1 MDHRTVQ
8 TESKTHQYYLAM
20 CKCIMRSTRRNILI
34 GVVFCCFVFS
44 LILSRKENVEKSFS
58 AEDVKRLPLVR
69 TEVREKEDCPGVTE
83 RIEYRLVTDKDGNKE
98 EIAFGFVDDQILEN
112 PLANKWGTW
121 LKSSLVTR
129 PALNCLKQKD
139 EKLIKVIKEDYLK
152 PPSKTAG
159 NPYNFSVPIKDLNY
173 FSDAGQAED
182 IDDLFGNSFSN
193 GFFLEAGSLDSE
205 HFSTTLLLELDRN
218 WTGLLV
224 EPIPLFHA
232 QGLLKNRRATHLQTC
247 LATQDRYCC

>member
-1 MDHRTVQ
+1 M
-8 TESKTHQYYLAM
+8 
-20 CKCIMRSTRRNILI
+20 
-34 GVVFCCFVFS
+34 
-44 LILSRKENVEKSFS
+44 
-58 AEDVKRLPLVR
+58 
-69 TEVREKEDCPGVTE
+69 
-83 RIEYRLVTDKDGNKE
+83 
-98 EIAFGFVDDQILEN
+98 
-112 PLANKWGTW
+112 
-121 LKSSLVTR
+121 KSSLLTR
-129 PALNCLKQKD
+129 PALNCLKQEE
-139 EKLIKVIKEDYLK
+139 EKLIKVIRDDYLK

-205 HFSTTLLLELDRN
+205 HFSTTLLLELERN

-247 LATQDRYCC
+247 LATQDRYCCKVLITLVQTHYLGLIM